1 MALTPL
7 ALQNADVLRCLA
19 NNTAEH
25 KGWTSLKDLA
35 AFLERDPSNLSKSL
49 RALHEAGLIY
59 QPASWNGLTEAGR
72 EAVAALDRADNRP
85 ELATAEQLA
94 AREMPQGFALLPL
107 RQLFPD
113 PLNPRKHFDEEAIAE
128 LAASIATDELLE
140 NLVVRPD
147 PAGAEV
153 IDTDA
158 EGRERRVPIF
168 RIVAGERRWRALN
181 LLASQDRWDHR
192 APTIPCKIVDID
204 DAAHR
209 RIALVE
215 NLQRKELRPID
226 EATALQELMK
236 VTGKGTAEVAEEI
249 GFTQRFVQQ
258 RLQLL
263 ALPEAVQTKVNAG
276 DVSIE
281 QGRKI
286 AALLPDLPPE
296 KAKELTAG
304 KITPDEAKRWLDN
317 QPKLREDITPRQW
330 LILLEIADASK
341 RAHGEFNRYVS
352 VGPEIEDD
360 ADWAALKALAYY
372 CVNGPYPDWE
382 CGFQTGRRVS
392 LDNYHDS
399 GLTQLR
405 LKYGDAL
412 DHEEARWRL
421 LAQLRA
427 DAGVEYPL
435 GIKAGEYA
443 IPWLQGPFEVPE
455 EIQQKIAQAKADR
468 AAAEARQAEAEREA
482 ARRKG
487 EAFNVAQSILVQ
499 HRKAELPALDPRFAE
514 AFAVFDVELPVTVA
528 PSGDVLDARGRH
540 LVRGGYS
547 GGNAPPA
554 VMARN
559 TLLALAV
566 NAAAGLHTPDHAA
579 PAQAAEPMTREA
591 FLRHIAGCLV
601 EDMEVDE
608 ATAATMAERGLD
620 AHLEDNGV
628 TFGDDDFGWAEDDA
642 QDLAQAIRED
652 DYGQPPPADA
662 ADVADPAPAEA

>member
-1 MALTPL
+1 MTSQKGALTPL
-7 ALQNADVLRCLA
+7 ALQNADVLRALKTSKAA
-19 NNTAEH
+19 NVTAF
-25 KGWTSLKDLA
+25 A
-35 AFLERDPSNLSKSL
+35 AELDRDPSNLRKSL
-49 RALHEAGLIY
+49 KALEAAGLTG
-59 QPASWNGLTEAGR
+59 ASSSSNIADLTDAGVA
-72 EAVAALDRADNRP
+72 AVAALDRA
-85 ELATAEQLA
+85 EGLAPA
-94 AREMPQGFALLPL
+94 AAPAGETPQDFALLPL
-107 RQLFPD
+107 RQIFND
-113 PLNPRKHFDEEAIAE
+113 PLNPRKHFEDDAIAE
-128 LAASIATDELLE
+128 LAASIATDGLLE
-140 NLVVRPD
+140 NLVVRRD
-147 PAGAEV
+147 PAGGEV
-153 IDTDA
+153 LRADED
-158 EGRERRVPIF
+158 GREVRAPIY
-168 RIVAGERRWRALN
+168 RIVAGERRWRAMN
-181 LLASQDRWDHR
+181 LLVQQDRWDRH
-192 APTIPCKIVDID
+192 ADAVPCKIIDID

-215 NLQRKELRPID
+215 NLQRKDLRPID

-263 ALPEAVQTKVNAG
+263 ALPDDVQTKVNAG

-286 AALLPDLPPE
+286 AALLPDLPPA

-304 KITPDEAKRWLDN
+304 KITPEEAKSWLEH

-330 LILLEIADASK
+330 LILLEIADTSK
-341 RAHGEFNRYVS
+341 RAHGEFNRYVG

-360 ADWAALKALAYY
+360 ADWAALKALGYY
-372 CVNGPYPDWE
+372 FVNGPYPDWE

-392 LDNYHDS
+392 LDNYGDG

-412 DHEEARWRL
+412 DDEEARWRL

-435 GIKAGEYA
+435 GIKVGEYA
-443 IPWLQGPFEVPE
+443 IPWLQGPFDVPE

-499 HRKAELPALDPRFAE
+499 HRKAEPSALDPRFAE

-528 PSGDVLDARGRH
+528 PSGDVLDAQGRR
-540 LVRGGYS
+540 LVSGGYHY
-547 GGNAPPA
+547 GGGGPPA
-554 VMARN
+554 TMARN

-566 NAAAGLHTPDHAA
+566 NAAAGLHTPDHA

-608 ATAATMAERGLD
+608 ATAATMAERGLE
-620 AHLEDNGV
+620 AHLEDNGI

-642 QDLAQAIRED
+642 QDLAQMIRED

-662 ADVADPAPAEA
+662 ADAPEPIPAEA